1 MAAIGI
7 MGGTF
12 NPIHIGHI
20 KIAQAAYSQYNLNE
34 VWFMPNHIPGY
45 KPTDELISGKHR
57 LAMVKLAVEDIH
69 DFKASDYE
77 LKQSGNTY
85 TAKTFQGLSD
95 IYKEHSFYFIMGADS
110 LAYFEKWRNPEIILQ
125 CAKVLVAPRDNDG
138 LSVLEHQIKKSNTY
152 FGGEYFYPINCSL
165 IPCSSHEI
173 RDSISGNEIL
183 KLYDVKK
190 FVPDSVYRYIIEHDL
205 YKSS

>member
-20 KIAQAAYSQYNLNE
+20 KIAQAAYSQYNLDE
-34 VWFMPNHIPGY
+34 VWFMPNHAPGY
-45 KPTDELISGKHR
+45 KPKDELVSGKHR
-57 LAMVKLAVEDIH
+57 LAMVKLAVKDIPG
-69 DFKASDYE
+69 FKVSDYE
-77 LKQSGNTY
+77 LEQPGNTY
-85 TAKTFQGLSD
+85 TAKTFQGLSG

-110 LAYFEKWRNPEIILQ
+110 LAYFDKWKDPRIILQ

-138 LSVLEHQIKKSNTY
+138 ISVLKQQIKKSNTK

-173 RDSISGNEIL
+173 RDSISGNDIL
-183 KLYDVKK
+183 GISDVKK
-190 FVPDSVYRYIIEHDL
+190 FLPGSVYGYIIEHGL
-205 YKSS
+205 YKGL